1 MRVHAIE
8 TDAPPER
15 VWALIARP
23 EHWGRWSPHVRGA
36 MGLGSP
42 EVVEG
47 ASGHVVL
54 RAGVRLPAR
63 ITEVVPGESWSWWIG
78 GLHVRHSV
86 RPAGTGSRIEHVVEG
101 FSRPWSI
108 AAWAYAPIVGLIARN
123 IARVAERDG

>member
-23 EHWGRWSPHVRGA
+23 ERWGRWSPYVRGA

-54 RAGVRLPAR
+54 RGGVRLAAR
-63 ITEVVPGESWSWWIG
+63 ITEVVPNESWSWRVG

-101 FSRPWSI
+101 SSRPWSI
-108 AAWAYAPIVGLIARN
+108 AALAYAPIVGLIARN
-123 IARVAERDG
+123 IARVAERHG

>member
-15 VWALIARP
+15 VWALIAQP
-23 EHWGRWSPHVRGA
+23 ERWGRWSPHVRGA
-36 MGLGSP
+36 IGLGSP

-54 RAGVRLPAR
+54 RGGVRLAAR
-63 ITEVVPGESWSWWIG
+63 ITEVVPGES
-78 GLHVRHSV
+78 
-86 RPAGTGSRIEHVVEG
+86 RIDHVVEG
-101 FSRPWSI
+101 SSRPWSI
-108 AAWAYAPIVGLIARN
+108 AARAYALIVGLIARN